1 MKDGNKEGKRY
12 TARKH
17 NHRGAEKK
25 GNLFLLL
32 DFIIFV
38 SLLVS
43 EISVQGAVEYDYSL
57 HCWPQ
62 RSRNWLRALLKST
75 MVIVTVK

>member
-1 MKDGNKEGKRY
+1 MEIKRGNGTRHTNTITEGLR
-12 TARKH
+12 R
-17 NHRGAEKK
+17 RGIF
-25 GNLFLLL
+25 FLLL